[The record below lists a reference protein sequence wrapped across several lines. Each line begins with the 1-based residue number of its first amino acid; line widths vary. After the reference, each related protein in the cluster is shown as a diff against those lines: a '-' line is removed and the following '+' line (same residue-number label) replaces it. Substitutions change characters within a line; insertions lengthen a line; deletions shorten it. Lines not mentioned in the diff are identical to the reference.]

1 MIQNVKLQLKGNDW
15 IMPTPDFPKTS
26 WYNEV
31 LFGQLASH
39 SSGSRKESGAR
50 RGGEGLAQSSRWT
63 PAKPAWSLPWRYGVH
78 GLSQGL
84 ATKGLT
90 SFFRRVGWQVRG
102 IAAHACQQFHY
113 QQGPVPGKPCI
124 RARDN

>member
-63 PAKPAWSLPWRYGVH
+63 PAKPAPGACLGDMEFTASAR
-78 GLSQGL
+78 
-84 ATKGLT
+84 
-90 SFFRRVGWQVRG
+90 GWQPRV
-102 IAAHACQQFHY
+102 
-113 QQGPVPGKPCI
+113 
-124 RARDN
+124 